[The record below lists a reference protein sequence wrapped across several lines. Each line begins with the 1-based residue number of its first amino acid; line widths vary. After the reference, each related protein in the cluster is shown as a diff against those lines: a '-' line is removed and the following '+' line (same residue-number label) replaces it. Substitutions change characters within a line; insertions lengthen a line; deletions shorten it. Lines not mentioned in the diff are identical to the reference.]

1 MNEKIVAG
9 IDLGA
14 GSTKAVLLAADS
26 TVLGRASAKTRSD
39 FVGLT
44 DGLLKELL
52 EPRGLRRP
60 DLAYIATTGLG
71 RYAMPSRNIQITEI
85 TCGARG
91 AWFLFPETTCALDIG
106 SQCTRAIRVGEK
118 GRVKEFKTNEKC
130 AAGSGGFLE
139 KAAKYLEISVAELG
153 TISLVSTE
161 PREISSVCAVLA
173 ESEIISHVSDGF
185 KIEDIVKGI
194 HDSLADRAVTLVK
207 RVGAGASLTFIGGVA
222 RQEGMIAA
230 IQGKLGIQVNVPD
243 EPEYVCALGA
253 ALFALERLKIQD

>member
-1 MNEKIVAG
+1 MKEKIVAG

-14 GSTKAVLLAADS
+14 GSTKVVVLAQDRS
-26 TVLGRASAKTRSD
+26 VIGRARTKTRAD

-44 DGLLKELL
+44 DGLLKEAL
-52 EPRGLRRP
+52 EPRGLSHT
-60 DLAYIATTGLG
+60 DLSYIATTGLG
-71 RYAMPSRNIQITEI
+71 RYAVPSRNIQITEI

-91 AWFLFPETTCALDIG
+91 AWFLFPDTTCALDIG

-139 KAAKYLEISVAELG
+139 KAAKYLEITMTEMG
-153 TISLVSTE
+153 TISLVSSD

-173 ESEIISHVSDGF
+173 ESEIISHVSDGY
-185 KIEDIVKGI
+185 KIEDIVRGI

-207 RVGAGASLTFIGGVA
+207 RVGVGSSLTFIGGVA
-222 RQEGMIAA
+222 RQEGMIAT
-230 IQGKLGIQVNVPD
+230 IQEKLGIRVNVPD

-253 ALFALERLKIQD
+253 ALFALERLKTKD